1 VNETIRAREVRVVFP
16 DGEMEVMPTHVGIE
30 KAKALGLDLVVVAPT
45 AQPPV
50 AKIID
55 HGEYEYQEKKRKGD
69 AKRKQHRI
77 EVKEVK
83 FRPNTDTHDYDF
95 KKNHARRF
103 LEEGNKVKGTV
114 FFRGREVTHSRLGEV
129 LLKKLAEDLA
139 DIGEAEGRPRMEGRM
154 MHLIFGPIKKDK
166 VAAPKQS
173 APKQSGPKQ
182 AVQRPTPELAGDG
195 APSEPVVAAPEVAA
209 PELVTAPVAAPEQVA
224 VPAAPAVPESPATTP
239 GE

>member
-1 VNETIRAREVRVVFP
+1 
-16 DGEMEVMPTHVGIE
+16 MEVMPTYVGIE

-83 FRPNTDTHDYDF
+83 FRPNTDTHDYEF

-103 LEEGNKVKGTV
+103 LQEGNKVKGTGIRSAFV
-114 FFRGREVTHSRLGEV
+114 VRKPTLISIPMVSVTIFNIFVTSITLRP
-129 LLKKLAEDLA
+129 LK
-139 DIGEAEGRPRMEGRM
+139 
-154 MHLIFGPIKKDK
+154 F
-166 VAAPKQS
+166 
-173 APKQSGPKQ
+173 
-182 AVQRPTPELAGDG
+182 
-195 APSEPVVAAPEVAA
+195 
-209 PELVTAPVAAPEQVA
+209 
-224 VPAAPAVPESPATTP
+224 
-239 GE
+239 

>member
-1 VNETIRAREVRVVFP
+1 MNETIRAREVRVVFP
-16 DGEMEVMPTHVGIE
+16 DGEMEVMQTHVGIE

-55 HGEYEYQEKKRKGD
+55 HGEYEYQEKKRKGE

-83 FRPNTDTHDYDF
+83 FRPNTDTHDYEF
-95 KKNHARRF
+95 KRNHARRF

-129 LLKKLAEDLA
+129 LLRKLADDLA
-139 DIGEAEGRPRMEGRM
+139 DVGEAEGRPRMEGRM
-154 MHLIFGPIKKDK
+154 MHLIFGPVKKDK
-166 VAAPKQS
+166 VTPKGTSQPKQT
-173 APKQSGPKQ
+173 APKQ
-182 AVQRPTPELAGDG
+182 AVVD
-195 APSEPVVAAPEVAA
+195 PS
-209 PELVTAPVAAPEQVA
+209 APVAPAAA
-224 VPAAPAVPESPATTP
+224 VPAAPAPAPAAPVPAAPAPAAAPDNATP
-239 GE
+239 APGAPGAPASE